1 MYENIMLTF
10 YVFKI
15 GGEGRGG
22 EEFQKSLFSTFHQLV
37 LVGLWVKELAIF
49 PLLVINQSFSAGNLI
64 DSSYKC
70 HKVCWSYCNFCF
82 LYFLFLEWLVSE
94 CFSYIFLPNSLLV
107 LLQGALSRGSCPLSG
122 SKGNPLSIYP
132 LFLFI

>member
-1 MYENIMLTF
+1 MYENIMIKF
-10 YVFKI
+10 YVFLKL
-15 GGEGRGG
+15 EGRGG
-22 EEFQKSLFSTFHQLV
+22 EEFQKSLFSTFHQ

-122 SKGNPLSIYP
+122 SKGNPLSFYP
-132 LFLFI
+132 LFLFIQ